1 MKPITDQVPDSP
13 EAMAATIAEADRR
26 LAALTREVERYLASR
41 ALEQQ
46 AATVAPAPPR
56 PSVSVAA
63 RVQPATTRSGGLAAS
78 ISRLAR
84 FWSL

>member
-13 EAMAATIAEADRR
+13 EAMAATFAEADRR

-41 ALEQQ
+41 ALEQRP
-46 AATVAPAPPR
+46 ATVAPALPR
-56 PSVSVAA
+56 PAAGVAA
-63 RVQPATTRSGGLAAS
+63 RAQPATTRIGSLAAS